1 MKKSMLIM
9 TAAALLALT
18 GCQTRLTAEKYPEV
32 PLAIQEVVEIDSQ
45 KQIVTKDYKM
55 ASGGWRWTARSPL
68 WAAESLKGLDIGCEN
83 EKVWLKT
90 DSYSRD
96 LSTNA
101 VVMTKTIFDGSAG
114 LAAAIGK
121 AYASIASGGSSELA
135 SAAVSKIYS
144 YFKSLGGDE
153 SKAVVSTTGD
163 KLQVSDGS
171 TCIEC
176 DAAGNCTTCSDL

>member
-1 MKKSMLIM
+1 MNKSLIFMLAASML
-9 TAAALLALT
+9 ALV
-18 GCQTRLTAEKYPEV
+18 GCQTRITAEKFPEK
-32 PLAIQEVVEIDSQ
+32 PLAIQEVVEIDGQ
-45 KQIVTKDYKM
+45 KQVITKDYKM

-68 WAAESLKGLDIGCEN
+68 YAAEALKGLDIGCES

-90 DSYSRD
+90 DSYARD
-96 LSTNA
+96 LSANA
-101 VVMTKTIFDGSAG
+101 VAMTKTIFDGSAG
-114 LAAAIGK
+114 LAAAIGR

-144 YFKSLGGDE
+144 YFKGLGGDE
-153 SKAVVSTTGD
+153 AKAVVSTQGD

-171 TCIEC
+171 TCVEC

>member
-1 MKKSMLIM
+1 MNKSLLIMFAASML
-9 TAAALLALT
+9 ALV
-18 GCQTRLTAEKYPEV
+18 GCQTRLTAEKYPEI
-32 PLAIQEVVEIDSQ
+32 PLEIQEVVEIGGQ
-45 KQIVTKDYKM
+45 QQIITKDVKM

-68 WAAESLKGLDIGCEN
+68 WATESLMGLDIGCEQD
-83 EKVWLKT
+83 KVWLRT
-90 DSYSRD
+90 DSYNRD

-135 SAAVSKIYS
+135 GAAVSKIYS